1 MDYRDA
7 FVIVLWQKKR
17 VVAVNQLR
25 DIAQNNRR
33 LIIWGIVLMVIGL
46 QAPSIIR
53 LEYSGIM
60 ESILYSID
68 TGNINSLLMAAIRLV
83 VMNTIRALPIYM
95 GALLFAEGVGAFQS
109 GGAWWI
115 RWFIIFL
122 IPCIYEGIY
131 YLHGVTYDFGV
142 PAITMTLVV
151 LIVSKMKNLNR
162 SIAYKCTVV
171 ILLLFGVEW
180 LDIVPILSPYHFGRG
195 SLSDL
200 IKTTSYLNH
209 ANEIFNLLGISVCI
223 ICVVNAVLLA
233 HLLNLYTVEVH
244 DMEQNLEL
252 EKLNHQMTMQ
262 IMENRSL
269 REIKALVHDLKT
281 PLTSIQGLAGV
292 ISISGDNDMAK
303 KYANYIS
310 SLVDKMSTM
319 VNELLNDDSQQTI
332 RVEELVRY
340 AMAHVPQLNSIGTF
354 ELNVKANPAVRVNK
368 IRLSRAIINI
378 LQNALEAIDQ
388 ETGYIKL
395 TVEEGH
401 GNVILTVIDNGKGF
415 VGDVENIWKVGFSS
429 KNSTGLGMP
438 YVLEVVEKYG
448 GTVKAGNRLDGGARF
463 VITLPEVNGYE

>member
-151 LIVSKMKNLNR
+151 LIVSKMKNLNK
-162 SIAYKCTVV
+162 SIVYKCVVV

-354 ELNVKANPAVRVNK
+354 ELNV
-368 IRLSRAIINI
+368 
-378 LQNALEAIDQ
+378 
-388 ETGYIKL
+388 
-395 TVEEGH
+395 
-401 GNVILTVIDNGKGF
+401 
-415 VGDVENIWKVGFSS
+415 
-429 KNSTGLGMP
+429 
-438 YVLEVVEKYG
+438 
-448 GTVKAGNRLDGGARF
+448 
-463 VITLPEVNGYE
+463 

>member
-1 MDYRDA
+1 
-7 FVIVLWQKKR
+7 
-17 VVAVNQLR
+17 
-25 DIAQNNRR
+25 
-33 LIIWGIVLMVIGL
+33 MVIGL

-209 ANEIFNLLGISVCI
+209 EFLVNSVY
-223 ICVVNAVLLA
+223 
-233 HLLNLYTVEVH
+233 LNMVE
-244 DMEQNLEL
+244 
-252 EKLNHQMTMQ
+252 
-262 IMENRSL
+262 
-269 REIKALVHDLKT
+269 
-281 PLTSIQGLAGV
+281 
-292 ISISGDNDMAK
+292 
-303 KYANYIS
+303 
-310 SLVDKMSTM
+310 
-319 VNELLNDDSQQTI
+319 
-332 RVEELVRY
+332 
-340 AMAHVPQLNSIGTF
+340 
-354 ELNVKANPAVRVNK
+354 
-368 IRLSRAIINI
+368 
-378 LQNALEAIDQ
+378 
-388 ETGYIKL
+388 
-395 TVEEGH
+395 
-401 GNVILTVIDNGKGF
+401 
-415 VGDVENIWKVGFSS
+415 
-429 KNSTGLGMP
+429 
-438 YVLEVVEKYG
+438 
-448 GTVKAGNRLDGGARF
+448 
-463 VITLPEVNGYE
+463 